1 MIEEMLGEKNFGS
14 INNNVNIVHIE
25 RNLKKIKESNIRQ
38 RNRWKDE
45 ENLWRKKKRI
55 KRPGGMNEKKKGCE
69 KNLMKRKRNGWND

>member
-38 RNRWKDE
+38 RNR
-45 ENLWRKKKRI
+45 
-55 KRPGGMNEKKKGCE
+55 
-69 KNLMKRKRNGWND
+69 